1 MWMFAFLL
9 LETNY
14 YPANYLGALY
24 WVGLAGSYIGLELRV
39 LFMVS
44 IVVLGSKLNSEIGL

>member
-1 MWMFAFLL
+1 MFAFLL